1 MAAIIQVKGLKKS
14 FGGKEVLKGI
24 DLNIEKGDVVAIV
37 GSSGSGKSTLIGCIA
52 GLEEFQSGELFLKE
66 KRITNKNDTVGIIG
80 MVFQSFNLF
89 PHYTVEENIM
99 KPLMTIKAMSYKEA
113 KQKAEKLLRKVK
125 LSEAALQYPSTL
137 SGGQKQRVAIA
148 RALAMDPEILA
159 FDEPTSSLDPE
170 LAHEVFQTINDLAQ
184 EGQTMLIVTHQ
195 LNAVSHFAT
204 RVAFLHEGKIEA
216 DGSCDEVFH
225 KSDNEN
231 VREFLKMV
239 EFSNL

>member
-89 PHYTVEENIM
+89 PHYTVEENM
-99 KPLMTIKAMSYKEA
+99 
-113 KQKAEKLLRKVK
+113 
-125 LSEAALQYPSTL
+125 
-137 SGGQKQRVAIA
+137 
-148 RALAMDPEILA
+148 
-159 FDEPTSSLDPE
+159 
-170 LAHEVFQTINDLAQ
+170 
-184 EGQTMLIVTHQ
+184 
-195 LNAVSHFAT
+195 
-204 RVAFLHEGKIEA
+204 
-216 DGSCDEVFH
+216 
-225 KSDNEN
+225 
-231 VREFLKMV
+231 
-239 EFSNL
+239 

>member
-1 MAAIIQVKGLKKS
+1 MVRKKGFVMAAIIQVKGLKKS

-37 GSSGSGKSTLIGCIA
+37 GSSGSGKSTLIRCIA

-137 SGGQKQRVAIA
+137 SGG
-148 RALAMDPEILA
+148 
-159 FDEPTSSLDPE
+159 
-170 LAHEVFQTINDLAQ
+170 
-184 EGQTMLIVTHQ
+184 
-195 LNAVSHFAT
+195 
-204 RVAFLHEGKIEA
+204 
-216 DGSCDEVFH
+216 
-225 KSDNEN
+225 
-231 VREFLKMV
+231 
-239 EFSNL
+239 